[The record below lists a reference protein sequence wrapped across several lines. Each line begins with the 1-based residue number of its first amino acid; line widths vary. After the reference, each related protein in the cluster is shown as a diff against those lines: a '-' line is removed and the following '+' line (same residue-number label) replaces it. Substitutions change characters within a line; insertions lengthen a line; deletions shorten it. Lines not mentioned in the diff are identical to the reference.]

1 MSPCRKAG
9 ASPAVL
15 AKCLTFGG
23 EFRVH
28 PAMPSCQVPT
38 IKALAMQQVTG
49 QLCSVQ
55 SATRQSASAHCVLF
69 ACHYHR
75 IVHDVPLTTQKW
87 PRRWCLVLHCL
98 HHGLFNLSQA
108 SQHGAT
114 VESYRYSTHMHK
126 RRYDLLK
133 IQYVRQKIPFAIQ
146 KILTSKDTVLS
157 CQKIRSSKDIIFK
170 RYDLLKR

>member
-1 MSPCRKAG
+1 MCI
-9 ASPAVL
+9 L
-15 AKCLTFGG
+15 Q
-23 EFRVH
+23 
-28 PAMPSCQVPT
+28 CQVPT

-49 QLCSVQ
+49 QLCTEQ

-108 SQHGAT
+108 FAARRNSGVVSLPSACT
-114 VESYRYSTHMHK
+114 KEDTIFSRYSTYVK
-126 RRYDLLK
+126 RYRLLFKRYS
-133 IQYVRQKIPFAIQ
+133 RQKI
-146 KILTSKDTVLS
+146 LS

-170 RYDLLKR
+170 R